1 MSVTEPATAAEPQ
14 QPTTPVPSPK
24 ADAPTEYVPVTEYAP
39 VADAVLVEPTVAMNV
54 VVVDAGLDANGLV
67 VGRWKADICACFSDM
82 IPNCCM
88 AYWCPC
94 ISLAQTLHRVGLFT
108 YTNTL
113 LVFAVLYLAQVLT
126 WVLAV
131 SVGRSCVSYSS
142 WSYDYE
148 ICSGYNAWIYI
159 MWVVSVLVVA
169 ALMYVRTRV
178 RAMFAIPGNVCE
190 DCLCAWFCSC
200 CTIAQLAT
208 HTDSYT
214 PNACNFGPKDTL
226 AGYVV

>member
-1 MSVTEPATAAEPQ
+1 MSVTEPAEPQ
-14 QPTTPVPSPK
+14 KPTTPVPSPK

-108 YTNTL
+108 YTSTL
-113 LVFAVLYLAQVLT
+113 LVFAVLYTAQYLAQL
-126 WVLAV
+126 LAIV
-131 SVGRSCVSYSS
+131 FGPLAFFLS
-142 WSYDYE
+142 W
-148 ICSGYNAWIYI
+148 IIYAF
-159 MWVVSVLVVA
+159 VVA